1 MAIVELRLSMEVAA
15 ETMECD
21 VYTPPSGKKFEVLI
35 FQAEAAFNVNA
46 AVALVWIHDHT
57 TEAQD
62 TLWSTKGSGHMG
74 KPVTR
79 TNADGVRKLSL
90 CLDNGLTGPAFLSGY
105 ARILVED

>member
-1 MAIVELRLSMEVAA
+1 MKNLKHVVA
-15 ETMECD
+15 
-21 VYTPPSGKKFEVLI
+21 YTALVVTSSVLLYLL
-35 FQAEAAFNVNA
+35 
-46 AVALVWIHDHT
+46 ALVWIHDHT